1 MNNKEIN
8 KIYHVPFLKT
18 DVYKSST
25 DADFITNLNKSI
37 ENTVLG
43 DDFSN
48 ATETIYE
55 NPHPKEN
62 LKDTLVESLESTEH
76 GRKVLNNT
84 STSKSNI
91 DLSSIS
97 NLSNKLL

>member
-1 MNNKEIN
+1 MNNKESN
-8 KIYHVPFLKT
+8 KVNHVSFLKT
-18 DVYKSST
+18 DVYKRST
-25 DADFITNLNKSI
+25 DADFITNLNKSM

-48 ATETIYE
+48 AIETIYE
-55 NPHPKEN
+55 NPHTQEN

-91 DLSSIS
+91 DLSAIS